1 MSDTPKEILEWIKN
15 RLSSVPEDA
24 EMIVNVELGYFDA
37 NGEWRVV

>member
-1 MSDTPKEILEWIKN
+1 MKDTPAEILEWIKN

-37 NGEWRVV
+37 EGQWRSV